1 MKPLLLGT
9 MLLLLMSAAQAATI
23 TGTVYDFG
31 LSPVPQ
37 ALVLAEGP
45 VKQQVITDDA
55 MYALDVPAGSY
66 LIRAQQ
72 WERGRVIALA
82 EENITV
88 PATGMYRLDLIVF
101 PLFGEEEL
109 METEIP
115 VDEMLTEA
123 AERPVFLYVI
133 LAALAMGGAGIAA
146 AIILRKGKK
155 HAAEAE
161 EAVPKAK
168 AGTKT
173 GGKATETAAEG
184 TAAGQAALPADLQQL
199 VDFLAKEGGRTT
211 QKELRK
217 QFPLSESKISLMLAD
232 LEQRG
237 IVRKIKK
244 GRGNVVVME
253 GARGNG
259 AS

>member
-9 MLLLLMSAAQAATI
+9 MLLLLASAAQAATI

-37 ALVLAEGP
+37 ALVIAEGP
-45 VKQQVITDDA
+45 VKQQVIADDA
-55 MYALDVPAGSY
+55 AYGLDVPAGSY

-88 PATGMYRLDLIVF
+88 PAAGTYRLDLIVF
-101 PLFGEEEL
+101 PLFEEEEL

-115 VDEMLTEA
+115 VDDMLTEA
-123 AERPVFLYVI
+123 AERPIFPYVV
-133 LAALAMGGAGIAA
+133 LAALAIAGAGITA

-155 HAAEAE
+155 HAPEAE
-161 EAVPKAK
+161 EAAPEARTGTK
-168 AGTKT
+168 AG
-173 GGKATETAAEG
+173 GKPDGTETEG
-184 TAAGQAALPADLQQL
+184 KTAGSATLPADLQQV
-199 VDFLAKEGGRTT
+199 VDFIAAEGGRTT

-217 QFPLSESKISLMLAD
+217 QFPLSEAKISLMLAD

-237 IVRKIKK
+237 VIRKIKK

-253 GARGNG
+253 GKA
-259 AS
+259 

>member
-1 MKPLLLGT
+1 

-155 HAAEAE
+155 HAAEAARRFHRSGRRPDNAE
-161 EAVPKAK
+161 GAPEAVP
-168 AGTKT
+168 
-173 GGKATETAAEG
+173 AERVEDI
-184 TAAGQAALPADLQQL
+184 AD
-199 VDFLAKEGGRTT
+199 ACR
-211 QKELRK
+211 
-217 QFPLSESKISLMLAD
+217 P
-232 LEQRG
+232 
-237 IVRKIKK
+237 
-244 GRGNVVVME
+244 
-253 GARGNG
+253 
-259 AS
+259 